1 MAWSCTSDGDQ
12 LRAPGVCAAGRKVR
26 RSPTVLQYGRVSR
39 WALFA
44 ISAVAMNAYACPG
57 LRASPMTSKKA
68 FCRDV
73 CAARILVTCGTL
85 PQAEATRCRKQTINE
100 CARSDP
106 ATFCPPPVL
115 VVGPTGPTGPMGLP
129 GQPGPVGPTGP
140 SGHVGA
146 SGNPGAMGPPGAPGL
161 PGSQG
166 LPGPPGPT
174 GPTGVAIPVTTI
186 STTQDFGRVR
196 AGDLLT
202 LTATC
207 PPGSVVIGGGTIVEF
222 QPPNPTDTARIH
234 LLSSGPISDDVWQC
248 KSTAIS
254 TASNGSNLRYTVVAT
269 CLP

>member
-1 MAWSCTSDGDQ
+1 M
-12 LRAPGVCAAGRKVR
+12 LRPISVCGWFLFGA
-26 RSPTVLQYGRVSR
+26 TV
-39 WALFA
+39 
-44 ISAVAMNAYACPG
+44 VAMTDAMACPVGGPG
-57 LRASPMTSKKA
+57 LSPMTSKKA

-73 CAARILVTCGTL
+73 CAARIFVTCGPL
-85 PQAEATRCRKQTINE
+85 PQAEAARCRKQTIND

-106 ATFCPPPVL
+106 ATFCPPPIL
-115 VVGPTGPTGPMGLP
+115 IVGPTGPTGPMGLP

-140 SGHVGA
+140 SGPVGA
-146 SGNPGAMGPPGAPGL
+146 SGNPGAVGPAGAPGIQGPPGL
-161 PGSQG
+161 
-166 LPGPPGPT
+166 PGPT

-196 AGDLLT
+196 SGDLLE

-222 QPPNPTDTARIH
+222 MPPNPTDTARIH
-234 LLSSGPISDDVWQC
+234 LLSSGPFGDDAWTGE
-248 KSTAIS
+248 STAVS